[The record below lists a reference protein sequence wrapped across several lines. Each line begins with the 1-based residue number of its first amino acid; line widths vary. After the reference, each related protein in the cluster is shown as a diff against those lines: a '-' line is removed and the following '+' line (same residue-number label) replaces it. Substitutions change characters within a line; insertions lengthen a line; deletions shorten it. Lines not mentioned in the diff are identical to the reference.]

1 MTESIAQYIDHAVLH
16 PTQTLAA
23 LEAACTLCDKYGV
36 ASICVKPS
44 MVQRAAELLAE
55 SSVKVST
62 VIGFPHGGTST
73 AAKAAEA
80 QQACQD
86 GAVELDMVVNIGR
99 ALAGDW
105 PYVEED
111 IRQVVAVAAKHDAI
125 VKVIFE
131 TGLLQSEAQKIE
143 LCRCSERAG
152 AEFVKTSTGFGF
164 VKGEDG
170 ALQSTGATRKD
181 IALMR
186 KHFSRGVKASGG
198 IRSLADAM
206 GLIELGA
213 SRLGTSSTEA
223 LVREEQGEQ
232 TSSSSAANY

>member
-1 MTESIAQYIDHAVLH
+1 MSNSIGQYIDHAVLH
-16 PTQTLAA
+16 PAQTDAD
-23 LEAACTLCDKYGV
+23 LEAACTLCAKLGV

-44 MVQRAAELLAE
+44 MVSRAAKLLSQSE
-55 SSVKVST
+55 VKVST

-80 QQACQD
+80 EEACQD
-86 GAVELDMVVNIGR
+86 GAVELDMVQNIGR

-131 TGLLQSEAQKIE
+131 TGLLQSEEQKIE

-152 AEFVKTSTGFGF
+152 AAFVKTSTGFGF
-164 VKGEDG
+164 VKGADG
-170 ALQSTGATRKD
+170 ALQSTGATRED
-181 IALMR
+181 IMLMR
-186 KHFSRGVKASGG
+186 AHFPRGVKASGG
-198 IRSLADAM
+198 IRSLADAQ
-206 GLIELGA
+206 GFIDLGA
-213 SRLGTSSTEA
+213 TRLGTSSTEA